1 MIFTCIWDSSPS
13 ICSKDSPIHN
23 NHSTS
28 SLLQPENYSK
38 NIVSKF
44 YKQSTK
50 TNISIFYNYKEI
62 WTKPNTYSKDPNIS
76 TYTLIYFPKKVH
88 PIQPY

>member
-50 TNISIFYNYKEI
+50 QIFLF
-62 WTKPNTYSKDPNIS
+62 S
-76 TYTLIYFPKKVH
+76 TTTRKYGQSPTLMQFSVKLKQLREKIT
-88 PIQPY
+88 